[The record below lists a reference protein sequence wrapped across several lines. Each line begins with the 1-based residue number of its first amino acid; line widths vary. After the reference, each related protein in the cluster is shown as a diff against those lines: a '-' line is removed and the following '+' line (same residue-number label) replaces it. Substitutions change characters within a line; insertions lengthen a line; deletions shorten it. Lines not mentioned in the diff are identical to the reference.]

1 MPNVSFESIGALVVT
16 STALIAFIKPLT
28 DLKSVLVRLEETI
41 KNIER
46 MMDYNQQL
54 NAKEHDL
61 LFEQVR
67 ALTDRVNKLEIES
80 YHVNGGK

>member
-54 NAKEHDL
+54 NVKEHDL